1 MLLLLPLRPSRR
13 ALSAASCSTAMVPGS
28 GLTVGVRE
36 TPGDA
41 ADAVLASAVLKTAA
55 KTIFEGSFMA
65 LISRG
70 VLRKLSACLTLPA
83 RGELSWSQPVKTSF
97 TGAQSLMTR
106 RKFVGDFRLASLREE
121 FWKNIGRMKP

>member
-55 KTIFEGSFMA
+55 KTILKVASWLLSPEGCSV
-65 LISRG
+65 SC
-70 VLRKLSACLTLPA
+70 LRA
-83 RGELSWSQPVKTSF
+83 
-97 TGAQSLMTR
+97 
-106 RKFVGDFRLASLREE
+106 
-121 FWKNIGRMKP
+121 